1 MSVKIFQEE
10 YGKLNKAQKEA
21 VDTTE
26 GPVMVVAGP
35 GTGKTQ
41 ILALRIANI
50 LTKTDTKA
58 DSVLCLT
65 FTKSGVK
72 AMRERLAKYIG
83 AEYVNVRVSTFH
95 SFAVEIVEKYF
106 DALSVSSPPKIIDD
120 RDSVTLCDSILEENE
135 WDYIKPRSDTA
146 RYFRDLKSLISIL
159 KRERQS
165 PEIFEQSILQEIEKI
180 KKDPDNISSRG
191 STKGEM
197 KKDALRK
204 IESLSRT
211 LEAVKFFSLYEK
223 KKKEKNLFDYDDFL
237 EGLVKIVEV
246 SEGAASDIREQ
257 YQYILV
263 DEHQD
268 SSLVQNEF
276 LEAVWGRLQV
286 EKPNIFVVGDD
297 RQLIYGFSGAKLEY
311 FDNFKHLFGQAK
323 LINLIEN
330 YRSTENIL
338 NLAHSLLQ
346 SSLTDEKI
354 KSNHKE
360 NHPIKL
366 IEAEYERDEILSAS
380 IEIKKK
386 IKEGIRPEEIA
397 VLVPNNRQA
406 RNAMM
411 LLRDLGLSVASG
423 EKMNIFDSQE
433 AQAFLEILEAIS
445 DSHDSALVS
454 TTFFNPLSLVPPIS
468 AHKFLRKNKMRDF
481 SIFDDRSSGQTLFEE
496 SDPVESWIK
505 KIKSFIEVSTKQ
517 NVYSF
522 LQYIGSDL
530 LLENAKDH
538 EKMISRIEIMRTFLH
553 LALFEMEKNKKL
565 TLKEFISF
573 IRRLE
578 SYGEHISMSVFGK
591 NEGVRVLTFHG
602 AKGLEFDFVW
612 IAHLDEKSVSGSGRS
627 GFALPQ
633 ELDVKDREKDEDE
646 KKRKLYVAI
655 TRAKRFCTLS
665 YSLFSYTGGE
675 LELANIVVSLLSD
688 LEKQNAIETE
698 KNILA
703 SDPKAFIQKKEIGG
717 ENVNLKDLNKII
729 EDEYEDKRVSV
740 SLLNNFFECP
750 WKWYFRN
757 LLELP
762 EPKTES
768 LEFGS
773 LVHGVISELIDMNM
787 SVSEKEVKIIVE
799 RKAQSINIFEEK
811 QKEVMIKNV
820 TDIVSRWAKERL
832 PNISKQRES
841 ELDVSISDKRFS
853 HLKIYGKIDLV
864 EMHKENRAE
873 VTDFKTGNPRKK
885 SDIEKT
891 DEEGRMSDYMR
902 QLAMYSYLLGK
913 EGKWKKDVAMSRLE
927 FLEATDPKE
936 YFYEIFVDEE
946 KIDLLRR
953 DITDY
958 DRLIKTGE
966 WNERP
971 CHFKSYGKQNASCKY
986 CKMSKIYLV

>member
-1 MSVKIFQEE
+1 M
-10 YGKLNKAQKEA
+10 
-21 VDTTE
+21 
-26 GPVMVVAGP
+26 
-35 GTGKTQ
+35 
-41 ILALRIANI
+41 
-50 LTKTDTKA
+50 
-58 DSVLCLT
+58 
-65 FTKSGVK
+65 
-72 AMRERLAKYIG
+72 
-83 AEYVNVRVSTFH
+83 
-95 SFAVEIVEKYF
+95 
-106 DALSVSSPPKIIDD
+106 
-120 RDSVTLCDSILEENE
+120 
-135 WDYIKPRSDTA
+135 
-146 RYFRDLKSLISIL
+146 
-159 KRERQS
+159 
-165 PEIFEQSILQEIEKI
+165 
-180 KKDPDNISSRG
+180 
-191 STKGEM
+191 
-197 KKDALRK
+197 
-204 IESLSRT
+204 
-211 LEAVKFFSLYEK
+211 
-223 KKKEKNLFDYDDFL
+223 
-237 EGLVKIVEV
+237 
-246 SEGAASDIREQ
+246 
-257 YQYILV
+257 
-263 DEHQD
+263 
-268 SSLVQNEF
+268 
-276 LEAVWGRLQV
+276 
-286 EKPNIFVVGDD
+286 
-297 RQLIYGFSGAKLEY
+297 
-311 FDNFKHLFGQAK
+311 
-323 LINLIEN
+323 
-330 YRSTENIL
+330 
-338 NLAHSLLQ
+338 
-346 SSLTDEKI
+346 
-354 KSNHKE
+354 
-360 NHPIKL
+360 
-366 IEAEYERDEILSAS
+366 
-380 IEIKKK
+380 
-386 IKEGIRPEEIA
+386 
-397 VLVPNNRQA
+397 
-406 RNAMM
+406 
-411 LLRDLGLSVASG
+411 
-423 EKMNIFDSQE
+423 
-433 AQAFLEILEAIS
+433 
-445 DSHDSALVS
+445 
-454 TTFFNPLSLVPPIS
+454 
-468 AHKFLRKNKMRDF
+468 
-481 SIFDDRSSGQTLFEE
+481 
-496 SDPVESWIK
+496 
-505 KIKSFIEVSTKQ
+505 
-517 NVYSF
+517 
-522 LQYIGSDL
+522 
-530 LLENAKDH
+530 
-538 EKMISRIEIMRTFLH
+538 
-553 LALFEMEKNKKL
+553 
-565 TLKEFISF
+565 
-573 IRRLE
+573 
-578 SYGEHISMSVFGK
+578 
-591 NEGVRVLTFHG
+591 
-602 AKGLEFDFVW
+602 
-612 IAHLDEKSVSGSGRS
+612 
-627 GFALPQ
+627 
-633 ELDVKDREKDEDE
+633 
-646 KKRKLYVAI
+646 
-655 TRAKRFCTLS
+655 
-665 YSLFSYTGGE
+665 
-675 LELANIVVSLLSD
+675 SD